1 MRCGR
6 RAALWAVLVGSC
18 VAVLPVTG
26 AAAAGEGPRPRT
38 ERISVTAE
46 GSQANDYSD
55 VGGISA
61 NGRYVAFDSSATNLV
76 AGDTNGFSD
85 IFVKDLRTGTIERV
99 NVADDGTQAD
109 NETTTYSLS
118 ANGRYVAFTSY
129 ADNLA
134 PGDTPDAQD
143 VFVHDRLTG
152 RTELLVE
159 AGTTWAQTY
168 EPSISANGRYVA
180 FTSSRSD
187 LVEGDTNDR
196 GDVFVRDRWR
206 KTTER
211 ISVADDGSQTS
222 GFSEGAAI
230 SWDGTRIAFRTQ
242 FLLDGGEEEGTRPE
256 ALGTSG
262 TSGTS
267 EASGISQTSA
277 TSEVKRPQAFLFY
290 VRDTRT
296 GRTVQAAHTR
306 DGVSVA
312 VRGEIGLSPDGRY
325 ALYASEW
332 GGIVPDDTNDKR
344 DVFAKD
350 LSTGATRR
358 LTLAQDGSEPND
370 HSAGQVNQRGPAL
383 SADNRRVVFT
393 SSAGNLVPGDTNG
406 DADAFVRDLVTGEVQ
421 RLNVTRD
428 GAQSDTAQRSSP
440 LVDAFG
446 RTVAFGSAENDLV
459 PGDTNETG
467 DVFVRRLA

>member
-1 MRCGR
+1 MRCAR
-6 RAALWAVLVGSC
+6 RAAVWAVLVGSC
-18 VAVLPVTG
+18 TALLPVTG
-26 AAAAGEGPRPRT
+26 AAASGDGHRPRT
-38 ERISVTAE
+38 ERVSVTAE
-46 GSQANDYSD
+46 GSQANDFSD

-61 NGRYVAFDSSATNLV
+61 NGRYIAFDSSATNLV
-76 AGDTNGFSD
+76 AGDSNGFSD

-109 NETTTYSLS
+109 NESTTYSLS

-134 PGDTPDAQD
+134 SGDAPDAQD

-152 RTELLVE
+152 RTELLLE
-159 AGTTWAQTY
+159 SGSPWAQTY

-196 GDVFVRDRWR
+196 GDVFVRDRWK
-206 KTTER
+206 KTVER
-211 ISVADDGSQTS
+211 ISVADDGSQTG

-230 SWDGTRIAFRTQ
+230 SADGTRIGFRTQ
-242 FLLDGGEEEGTRPE
+242 FVLDGGDEEETVPE
-256 ALGTSG
+256 N
-262 TSGTS
+262 S
-267 EASGISQTSA
+267 EAR
-277 TSEVKRPQAFLFY
+277 RPQAFLFY

-296 GRTVQAAHTR
+296 GRTVQAAHTS

-312 VRGEIGLSPDGRY
+312 VRGEIGLSPDGRH

-332 GGIVPDDTNDKR
+332 EGIVPGDTNDKR

-358 LTLAQDGSEPND
+358 LTLAHDGSEPND

-393 SSAGNLVPGDTNG
+393 SSADNLVPGDTNG
-406 DADAFVRDLVTGEVQ
+406 DADAFLRDLVTGEVQ

-428 GAQSDTAQRSSP
+428 GGQSDLAQRSSP
-440 LVDAFG
+440 VVDAFG

-467 DVFVRRLA
+467 DVFVRRLE

>member
-26 AAAAGEGPRPRT
+26 AAAAGEGARPRT

-85 IFVKDLRTGTIERV
+85 IFVKDLRTGAIERV

-118 ANGRYVAFTSY
+118 ANGRYVAFTSS

-159 AGTTWAQTY
+159 GGTTWAQTY

-196 GDVFVRDRWR
+196 GDVFVRDRWK

-230 SWDGTRIAFRTQ
+230 SWDGTRVAFRTQ
-242 FLLDGGEEEGTRPE
+242 FLLGGGEEEGTRPE
-256 ALGTSG
+256 YSRTPA
-262 TSGTS
+262 
-267 EASGISQTSA
+267 TSA

-358 LTLAQDGSEPND
+358 LTLAHDGSEPND

-393 SSAGNLVPGDTNG
+393 SSADNLVPGDTNG

-459 PGDTNETG
+459 PGDTNDTG
-467 DVFVRRLA
+467 DVFVRHLA